1 MSSNLVWFVT
11 LYLIVSIAIGLYAAT
26 KVKSSTDFV
35 VAGRH
40 LPLPFIVAT
49 VFATWFGSETVLG
62 IPAKFLNEGL
72 RGVVADPF
80 GSSMCLILV
89 GLFFARPLYRM
100 GLLTIGDYYRKR
112 YNRPIELAAS
122 ICIVISYLG
131 WVSAQVTALGL
142 VFSIRTNGAIHPWQ
156 GMILGVAIV
165 LVWTLSG
172 GMLSVAFTDL
182 FQMTVIMLGMVY
194 IAFVISGMAGGP
206 AVVLDHAARAG
217 KFEFLPKLEPRE
229 MVGFVAAW
237 ATMALGSI
245 PQQDVFQRVAAARDE
260 RTAGNGSVMG
270 GCLYFCFAF
279 V

>member
-1 MSSNLVWFVT
+1 MASNLIWFVT
-11 LYLIVSIAIGLYAAT
+11 LYLIVSICVGLYAAT
-26 KVKSSTDFV
+26 KVKNSTDFV

-80 GSSMCLILV
+80 GSSMCLVLV

-100 GLLTIGDYYRKR
+100 KLLTIGDYYRAR
-112 YNRPIELAAS
+112 YNRHVEIVAAV
-122 ICIVISYLG
+122 CIVISYLG

-142 VFSIRTNGAIHPWQ
+142 VFAVLTNGAIQPWQ

-182 FQMTVIMLGMVY
+182 FQMSVIMAGMLY
-194 IAFVISGMAGGP
+194 IAFSISNLVGGP
-206 AVVLDHAARAG
+206 GVVIEHAREAG
-217 KFEFLPKLEPRE
+217 KL
-229 MVGFVAAW
+229 
-237 ATMALGSI
+237 
-245 PQQDVFQRVAAARDE
+245 
-260 RTAGNGSVMG
+260 
-270 GCLYFCFAF
+270 
-279 V
+279 